1 MPLRQKPYFFSA
13 LTLLVV
19 NAAFLVVFVV
29 YDLTLFQVAA
39 VYWWECL
46 WIGIFCALK
55 LLVAS
60 IIADPYENRWVN
72 FSAGG
77 RLLASLLAIIF
88 VSAEFLGLFFILG
101 MVITFAFHGL
111 TGIDQVELIGSA
123 LGPVLGSSVLF
134 LIGHGVSFVVNFIV
148 GGEYRNARAST
159 LLALPFK
166 RCIALIVSIAV
177 AFTAAWLLPGFAN
190 TTGFVILLIAFKLAW
205 DYALHLRERNAF
217 AHDRRADDNG

>member
-1 MPLRQKPYFFSA
+1 MPLRQKPYFIS
-13 LTLLVV
+13 
-19 NAAFLVVFVV
+19 
-29 YDLTLFQVAA
+29 DLSLFQVAA

-60 IIADPYENRWVN
+60 IIADPYENRWVH
-72 FSAGG
+72 FTAGG
-77 RLLASLLAIIF
+77 RVLASFVAIIF

-111 TGIDQVELIGSA
+111 TGIDQAELMRGA

-134 LIGHGVSFVVNFIV
+134 LVGHSVSFIVNFIL

-166 RCIALIVSIAV
+166 RCIALIAAVVV

-205 DYALHLRERNAF
+205 DYALHLKERSAF
-217 AHDRRADDNG
+217 APDQRADGTG